1 MDNALPFVLG
11 VFMNPHLFPRSAV
24 IACLLSIGAAHAQ
37 PAPMATVGGDSVVLR
52 AGSVALTKAEYESL
66 VPGFAR
72 ASGAPLTG
80 ADHQSLKSG
89 QEVARLLTLAEEA
102 KRRGIDQDPEVAALM
117 RVRGYVLLTNALFA
131 KLTAEVKKDE
141 AGTRALWE
149 LRQGEFAELT
159 ARQILIRHKG
169 AATDK
174 PGAKGTDRSEAQA
187 GALASRAR
195 ARIAS
200 GMDFASA
207 ARMFSDEES
216 TRSLGGQLPPF
227 TRGATVSEFEAV
239 AFNLAPGAVS
249 EPFKSKYGFHIVQ
262 LVERR
267 PFAFERVRA
276 TLEFARAREMIEKI
290 GATGIDLNAAY
301 FKP

>member
-1 MDNALPFVLG
+1 MNIR
-11 VFMNPHLFPRSAV
+11 VFSRSAA
-24 IACLLSIGAAHAQ
+24 IAGVLSISVAHAQ
-37 PAPMATVGGDSVVLR
+37 PTPAPALVGGGNVVLR
-52 AGSVALTKAEYESL
+52 AGTIALTKAEYESL

-80 ADHQSLKSG
+80 ADNQSMRSG
-89 QEVARLLTLAEEA
+89 QEVARVLALAEEA

-117 RVRGYVLLTNALFA
+117 RVRSYVLLTNALFA
-131 KLTAEVKKDE
+131 KLTAEAKSDE

-149 LRQGEFAELT
+149 SRQSEFVELT
-159 ARQILIRHKG
+159 ARQILIRHQG
-169 AATDK
+169 VAMDK
-174 PGAKGTDRSEAQA
+174 PAVKVTDRSEAQA
-187 GALASRAR
+187 RVLASRVR

-200 GMDFASA
+200 GMAFDA
-207 ARMFSDEES
+207 AAKMYSDDES

-239 AFNLAPGAVS
+239 AFNLVPGGLS
-249 EPFKSKYGFHIVQ
+249 EPFKTKYGYHIVQ

-276 TLEFARAREMIEKI
+276 TLEFARASEMIEKI
-290 GATGIDLNAAY
+290 GTTGIELNPAY

>member
-1 MDNALPFVLG
+1 MNIRVFALP
-11 VFMNPHLFPRSAV
+11 AA
-24 IACLLSIGAAHAQ
+24 IACLISIGAAHAQ
-37 PAPMATVGGDSVVLR
+37 PTPAATVVAESVVLR
-52 AGSVALTKAEYESL
+52 AGTVALTKAEYEIL

-80 ADHQSLKSG
+80 ADSQSLKSG
-89 QEVARLLTLAEEA
+89 QEVARVLALTEEA

-131 KLTAEVKKDE
+131 KLTAEAKKDE

-149 LRQGEFAELT
+149 SKQNEYVELT

-169 AATDK
+169 VATDK
-174 PGAKGTDRSEAQA
+174 PGVKGTERSEAQA
-187 GALASRAR
+187 RALASRVR
-195 ARIAS
+195 AQVAS
-200 GMDFASA
+200 GLDFAA
-207 ARMFSDEES
+207 AAKTYSDDES
-216 TRSLGGQLPPF
+216 TRSLGGQLTPF
-227 TRGATVSEFEAV
+227 TRGAMVSEFEAV
-239 AFNLAPGAVS
+239 AFNLTPGGLS
-249 EPFKSKYGFHIVQ
+249 EPFKTKHGYHLVQ

-276 TLEFARAREMIEKI
+276 TLEFARAREMLEKI
-290 GATGIDLNAAY
+290 AATGIDLNPAY

>member
-1 MDNALPFVLG
+1 MNIR
-11 VFMNPHLFPRSAV
+11 VFSRSAV
-24 IACLLSIGAAHAQ
+24 IACGLSISVAHAQ
-37 PAPMATVGGDSVVLR
+37 PTPAPSLVGGGGVVLR
-52 AGSVALTKAEYESL
+52 AGTIALTKAEYESL
-66 VPGFAR
+66 VLGFAR

-80 ADHQSLKSG
+80 ADNQSMKSG
-89 QEVARLLTLAEEA
+89 QEVARVLALAEEA

-117 RVRGYVLLTNALFA
+117 RVRSYVLLTNALFA
-131 KLTAEVKKDE
+131 KLTAEAKSDE

-149 LRQGEFAELT
+149 SRQGEFVELT

-174 PGAKGTDRSEAQA
+174 PNVKVADRSEAQA
-187 GALASRAR
+187 RVLASRVR
-195 ARIAS
+195 AQVAS
-200 GMDFASA
+200 GMAFDA
-207 ARMFSDEES
+207 AAKMYSDDAS

-239 AFNLAPGAVS
+239 AFNLVPGGLS
-249 EPFKSKYGFHIVQ
+249 EPFKTKYGYHIVQ

-276 TLEFARAREMIEKI
+276 TLEFARAREMLEKI
-290 GATGIDLNAAY
+290 GATGIDLNPAY